1 MRVRFPLPAP
11 LFVFVVNPKNR
22 RQKIMKTFLKLT
34 VALFAFGFA
43 TVNAA
48 TAEQKAAAI
57 KAVTDAI
64 ATGDESKVK
73 EAVSAQVAKY
83 PELAGDIVSAALNV
97 SGISEA
103 LSKAVVKT
111 AAFTAP
117 GEKGNIINK
126 INAIKGMDKTLRS
139 TLIKIVKDAAKD
151 GAKKG
156 NNGSGPPTDPPPAS

>member
-1 MRVRFPLPAP
+1 
-11 LFVFVVNPKNR
+11 
-22 RQKIMKTFLKLT
+22 MKTFLKLT

-64 ATGDESKVK
+64 ATGDETKVK
-73 EAVSAQVAKY
+73 EAVSEQVGKY

-117 GEKGNIINK
+117 GEKSNIIVA
-126 INAIKGMDKTLRS
+126 INGISGMDGTLRS
-139 TLIKIVKDAAKD
+139 TLIKIANDAADEKQQLID
-151 GAKKG
+151 KAKKG
-156 NNGSGPPTDPPPAS
+156 NGPPTGSGPAS